1 MGGLIAQLR
10 ALGPRRL
17 GAMAAV
23 AAVLLGLLAWMGM
36 RAGKP
41 TMTLL
46 YGDLEARDAAQ
57 VVANLDRQRV
67 PYRIAGGGSQILVP
81 EPTALQALNSE
92 QIVVRVSP
100 SEIQYLARS
109 QWSDKLPRMVQSK
122 LVEAYENS
130 GKIGGVGKPGQG
142 LAIDYQVVTD
152 IRAFEID
159 SSHGSQAVVEIS
171 AKILNDRNGTVRAQ
185 KVFRAAVP
193 AGGGAADGFVKALDR
208 AFSSVTTQIVDWTLQ
223 SI

>member
-1 MGGLIAQLR
+1 
-10 ALGPRRL
+10 
-17 GAMAAV
+17 MAV
-23 AAVLLGLLAWMGM
+23 SHLLARRSLLA
-36 RAGKP
+36 RAAL
-41 TMTLL
+41 TLPL
-46 YGDLEARDAAQ
+46 VALTLAGCGTGAKNDTYDLSAA
-57 VVANLDRQRV
+57 
-67 PYRIAGGGSQILVP
+67 AGSGAGPAAKRSQILVP
-81 EPTALQALNSE
+81 EPTALAALNSE

-130 GKIGGVGKPGQG
+130 GKFGGVGKPGQG

-159 SSHGSQAVVEIS
+159 SSKGSQAVVEIS

-185 KVFRAAVP
+185 KVFRAAAP
-193 AGGGAADGFVKALDR
+193 AGGAAEGMIKSLDR
-208 AFSSVTTQIVDWTLQ
+208 SFSAVTTEIVDWTLQ

>member
-1 MGGLIAQLR
+1 MAVSHLLARRSLLVR
-10 ALGPRRL
+10 AAFTLPLVALTLAGCGTGAKNDTYDL
-17 GAMAAV
+17 SAAMADGAGP
-23 AAVLLGLLAWMGM
+23 AAK
-36 RAGKP
+36 R
-41 TMTLL
+41 
-46 YGDLEARDAAQ
+46 
-57 VVANLDRQRV
+57 
-67 PYRIAGGGSQILVP
+67 SQILVP

-130 GKIGGVGKPGQG
+130 GKLGGVGKPGQG

-159 SSHGSQAVVEIS
+159 SSRGSQAVVEIS

-185 KVFRAAVP
+185 KVFRSAVP
-193 AGGGAADGFVKALDR
+193 AGGGAADGMVKALDR
-208 AFSSVTTQIVDWTLQ
+208 SFSAVTTEIVDWTLK